1 MQLSVVDIHRNMT
14 KRRSEMKLSYGAY
27 ALFYAYVDYWNNHG
41 RFTNQISPRNSALCN
56 YLGMSK
62 PTFYK
67 YRKELEDKGYII
79 VDSQTFK
86 PDKDGKK
93 KHAQGHGRQKP
104 AIISLADWLIESDKV
119 TIADPQ
125 ATQKTEQ
132 QVIPETHQT
141 SNKPISVAKLEQYG
155 KDLAVQIG
163 ANTAVYPKQLERIKK
178 YESQTSNEVIKLVR
192 EYTEK
197 HNNSNAWAYYEAT
210 LEDVVKNH
218 VENIADLEKYNPKLA
233 GKSFKP
239 VQQKLPMMAVIKNKQ
254 KTTYK
259 TKYVRGKRVEQGTDW
274 NKKKPTQLSIEE
286 LNTKAREYLGLTA
299 NQEWPEEYANLSPNE
314 RWSKAFKVA
323 FERMERE
330 NSVAE

>member
-1 MQLSVVDIHRNMT
+1 MYSIVDVFQNLNKE
-14 KRRSEMKLSYGAY
+14 KR
-27 ALFYAYVDYWNNHG
+27 ALLTDGEVSLLLEYIYFWNNHG
-41 RFTNQISPRNSALCN
+41 RKTNMIAPRNSAICN
-56 YLGMSK
+56 VHGITK
-62 PTFYK
+62 KTFYK
-67 YRKELEDKGYII
+67 RRKALEEKGFIK
-79 VDSQTFK
+79 VESQQFQ
-86 PDKDGKK
+86 PLKDGK
-93 KHAQGHGRQKP
+93 HRHMQGQGRQKP
-104 AIISLADWLIESDKV
+104 AVIRLADWLIK
-119 TIADPQ
+119 
-125 ATQKTEQ
+125 
-132 QVIPETHQT
+132 
-141 SNKPISVAKLEQYG
+141 SNKIAVDVQQPSQKAEQKEVPKVQQTTPNRPISVAKLEQYG

-254 KTTYK
+254 ETTYK

-314 RWSKAFKVA
+314 RCSKALKA
-323 FERMERE
+323 GFERMERE

>member
-1 MQLSVVDIHRNMT
+1 MQFSICDVYQNITFNKLEELTVNEQSLLLNYLLFWNWKGRNSNSIT
-14 KRRSEMKLSYGAY
+14 
-27 ALFYAYVDYWNNHG
+27 
-41 RFTNQISPRNSALCN
+41 PRNSFLRKQMGVSEN
-56 YLGMSK
+56 TY
-62 PTFYK
+62 YK
-67 YRKELEDKGYII
+67 ARKGLKNKGFII
-79 VDSQTFK
+79 VETQKFNK
-86 PDKDGKK
+86 KGK
-93 KHAQGHGRQKP
+93 QKP
-104 AIISLADWLIESDKV
+104 AIIRLAEWIIKSNKIDV
-119 TIADPQ
+119 T
-125 ATQKTEQ
+125 TQQSNQETEQ
-132 QVIPETHQT
+132 KEVPKEVPKVQQT
-141 SNKPISVAKLEQYG
+141 TPNRPISVAKLEQYG

-192 EYTEK
+192 KYTEK
-197 HNNSNAWAYYEAT
+197 HNNSNAWAYYEVT

-239 VQQKLPMMAVIKNKQ
+239 VQQKLPMMAVIKNEK

-274 NKKKPTQLSIEE
+274 NKKKANQLSIEE

-299 NQEWPEEYANLSPNE
+299 EQEWPEEYANLSPNE
-314 RWSKAFKVA
+314 KWYKALKAA

-330 NSVAE
+330 NSVAEW

>member
-1 MQLSVVDIHRNMT
+1 MYSIVDVFQNLNKE
-14 KRRSEMKLSYGAY
+14 KR
-27 ALFYAYVDYWNNHG
+27 ALLTDGEVSLLLEYIYFWNNHG
-41 RFTNQISPRNSALCN
+41 RKTNMIAPRNSAICN
-56 YLGMSK
+56 VHGITK
-62 PTFYK
+62 KTFYK
-67 YRKELEDKGYII
+67 RRKALEEKGFIK
-79 VDSQTFK
+79 VESQQFQ
-86 PDKDGKK
+86 PLKDGK
-93 KHAQGHGRQKP
+93 HRHMQGQGRQKP
-104 AIISLADWLIESDKV
+104 AVIRLADWLIK
-119 TIADPQ
+119 
-125 ATQKTEQ
+125 
-132 QVIPETHQT
+132 
-141 SNKPISVAKLEQYG
+141 SNKIAVDVQQPSQKAEQKEVPKVQQTTPNRPISVAKLEQYG

-274 NKKKPTQLSIEE
+274 NKKKPTQVSIEE
-286 LNTKAREYLGLTA
+286 LNTQAREYLGLTA

-314 RWSKAFKVA
+314 RWSKALKA
-323 FERMERE
+323 GFERMERE

>member
-1 MQLSVVDIHRNMT
+1 MYSIVDVFQNLNKE
-14 KRRSEMKLSYGAY
+14 KR
-27 ALFYAYVDYWNNHG
+27 ALLTDGEVSLLLEYIYFWNNHG
-41 RFTNQISPRNSALCN
+41 RKTNMIAPRNSAICN
-56 YLGMSK
+56 VHGITK
-62 PTFYK
+62 KTFYK
-67 YRKELEDKGYII
+67 RRKALEEKGFIK
-79 VDSQTFK
+79 VESQQFQ
-86 PDKDGKK
+86 PLKDGK
-93 KHAQGHGRQKP
+93 HRHMQGQGRQKP
-104 AIISLADWLIESDKV
+104 AVIRLADWLIK
-119 TIADPQ
+119 
-125 ATQKTEQ
+125 
-132 QVIPETHQT
+132 
-141 SNKPISVAKLEQYG
+141 SNKIAVDVQQPSQKAQQKEVPKVQQTTPNRPISVAKLEQYG

-218 VENIADLEKYNPKLA
+218 VETIADLEKYNPKLA

-314 RWSKAFKVA
+314 RLSKALKA
-323 FERMERE
+323 GFERMERE